1 MKKILGVI
9 TFMALAAAFAA
20 GCAFAAEPKADFSL
34 ETTKA
39 HDFPALFKFKLPI
52 IADYGS
58 EGCGPC
64 RKMYPALK
72 AANEKYKGRAIIK
85 YADVWKNRDTAG
97 NMPIQV
103 IPTQFFFMADGKPFV
118 PSAELGKKI
127 KFVSYKDK
135 NGKHTLTAHQGGLS
149 ENDFDE
155 ILKEMGVK

>member
-1 MKKILGVI
+1 VKKTLGI
-9 TFMALAAAFAA
+9 TIIVALLAVVATGYAV
-20 GCAFAAEPKADFSL
+20 GAETKADFSL
-34 ETTKA
+34 ETKKA

-72 AANEKYKGRAIIK
+72 AANEKYRGKAIIK
-85 YADVWKNRDTAG
+85 YADVWKNKETAG
-97 NMPIQV
+97 DMPLQV
-103 IPTQFFFMADGKPFV
+103 IPTQFFFTADGKPFV

-127 KFVSYKDK
+127 KFITYKDK

-149 ENDFDE
+149 ESDFDE